1 MIPQEMIVGK
11 NYFCEYSVK
20 INPEAVPMLAGLD
33 IPAATMCGVGQ
44 ILQRDL
50 ENKCCVVVDLNNLQ
64 KHIVSFDSLTN
75 IQEVD

>member
-20 INPEAVPMLAGLD
+20 INPEAVPMLSGLD
-33 IPAATMCGVGQ
+33 IPAATMYGVGQ
-44 ILQRDL
+44 ILHRDL

-64 KHIVSFDSLTN
+64 KHIVSFDDLTN